1 MNNEDIAVK
10 LAEHG
15 KEIGSLKHR
24 TKELEE
30 KNDTIQELVLSV
42 QKLAVNMQS
51 MLKEQERQGE
61 AITVLQERPAKRW
74 DTIITAII
82 TAVISG
88 IVGFALA
95 NIF

>member
-15 KEIGSLKHR
+15 KEIGLLKYR

-30 KNDTIQELVLSV
+30 KNNTIQELVLSV